1 VPKSVP
7 KVVPKKSSE
16 IEKWGKIRGMVLN
29 ESMQDTEIKN
39 NLSYMVLKQG
49 LCIKL

>member
-1 VPKSVP
+1 VP

-29 ESMQDTEIKN
+29 GPQEVIEI
-39 NLSYMVLKQG
+39 
-49 LCIKL
+49 I

>member
-1 VPKSVP
+1 VP

-29 ESMQDTEIKN
+29 GTQEVIEI
-39 NLSYMVLKQG
+39 
-49 LCIKL
+49 I

>member
-16 IEKWGKIRGMVLN
+16 IEKWGNIRGMVLTGLL
-29 ESMQDTEIKN
+29 QDTEI
-39 NLSYMVLKQG
+39 VV
-49 LCIKL
+49 

>member
-16 IEKWGKIRGMVLN
+16 IENWGKIRGMVLN
-29 ESMQDTEIKN
+29 GLLQDTEI
-39 NLSYMVLKQG
+39 LV
-49 LCIKL
+49 